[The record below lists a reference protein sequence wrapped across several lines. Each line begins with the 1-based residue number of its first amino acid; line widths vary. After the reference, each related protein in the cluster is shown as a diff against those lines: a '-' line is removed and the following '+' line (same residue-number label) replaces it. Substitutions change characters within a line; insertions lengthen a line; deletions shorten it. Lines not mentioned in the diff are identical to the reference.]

1 MEKARISGDNFYKRV
16 GSSRGRELLT
26 LNNFY
31 VPSNKSETFSTLIQ
45 MLKSDL
51 LSIQEMINSNCNDIK
66 MYKLLSKSPGLT
78 KKLSEIEESKNINN
92 YIDKITEQSSN
103 IEKISKIYGSKNSNE
118 CIQKLYLENGL
129 NDLLVKKITD
139 FFTLMKLKINNDDTY
154 QESLSK
160 IIIIKEFIEKIINK
174 NKNSNNVSN
183 SKTLPP
189 LNNKNE
195 IDEFIKINTLNELL
209 DLNMK
214 NKKIGPHVVKL
225 VNDYFK
231 NLNVNITNT
240 INKIDTLKK
249 YSNEIKNLKG
259 THVEKFF
266 KLKDIYDQILTDLNK
281 NYEDLI
287 KENKNIPNLNE
298 EINKI
303 KEKYENEINKLKN
316 QFKIEKEDLEKKI
329 PMNDN
334 VEKIKKEFI
343 EEKKNLE
350 ENHQKQIEKLN
361 SLIKKLEKKIKELEE
376 ENKKNKEKEKEKNPI
391 ENKPI
396 VEKIDMKDFLKK
408 HEEKYSKN
416 QKETIK
422 KIDKE
427 IRELTLTV
435 NELKEEINILKTE
448 NIDLKKKLEITE
460 TKNFNPES
468 YEQVLLQQYEKM
480 KLSFTEKVE
489 ELTQNL
495 NTIQFDARKRVF
507 QLEQDL
513 KDAQNVKSLF
523 LDQIL
528 MYQKQLNIK

>member
-129 NDLLVKKITD
+129 NDLLVKKISD

-249 YSNEIKNLKG
+249 LLTNL
-259 THVEKFF
+259 T
-266 KLKDIYDQILTDLNK
+266 T
-281 NYEDLI
+281 
-287 KENKNIPNLNE
+287 
-298 EINKI
+298 
-303 KEKYENEINKLKN
+303 
-316 QFKIEKEDLEKKI
+316 
-329 PMNDN
+329 
-334 VEKIKKEFI
+334 
-343 EEKKNLE
+343 
-350 ENHQKQIEKLN
+350 
-361 SLIKKLEKKIKELEE
+361 
-376 ENKKNKEKEKEKNPI
+376 
-391 ENKPI
+391 
-396 VEKIDMKDFLKK
+396 
-408 HEEKYSKN
+408 
-416 QKETIK
+416 
-422 KIDKE
+422 
-427 IRELTLTV
+427 
-435 NELKEEINILKTE
+435 
-448 NIDLKKKLEITE
+448 
-460 TKNFNPES
+460 
-468 YEQVLLQQYEKM
+468 
-480 KLSFTEKVE
+480 
-489 ELTQNL
+489 
-495 NTIQFDARKRVF
+495 
-507 QLEQDL
+507 
-513 KDAQNVKSLF
+513 
-523 LDQIL
+523 
-528 MYQKQLNIK
+528 

>member
-174 NKNSNNVSN
+174 NKNNVSN

-281 NYEDLI
+281 NYEDLQ
-287 KENKNIPNLNE
+287 KENKNIPYLNE

-316 QFKIEKEDLEKKI
+316 Q
-329 PMNDN
+329 
-334 VEKIKKEFI
+334 IKKSI
-343 EEKKNLE
+343 
-350 ENHQKQIEKLN
+350 
-361 SLIKKLEKKIKELEE
+361 
-376 ENKKNKEKEKEKNPI
+376 
-391 ENKPI
+391 
-396 VEKIDMKDFLKK
+396 
-408 HEEKYSKN
+408 
-416 QKETIK
+416 
-422 KIDKE
+422 
-427 IRELTLTV
+427 
-435 NELKEEINILKTE
+435 
-448 NIDLKKKLEITE
+448 
-460 TKNFNPES
+460 
-468 YEQVLLQQYEKM
+468 
-480 KLSFTEKVE
+480 
-489 ELTQNL
+489 
-495 NTIQFDARKRVF
+495 
-507 QLEQDL
+507 
-513 KDAQNVKSLF
+513 
-523 LDQIL
+523 
-528 MYQKQLNIK
+528 